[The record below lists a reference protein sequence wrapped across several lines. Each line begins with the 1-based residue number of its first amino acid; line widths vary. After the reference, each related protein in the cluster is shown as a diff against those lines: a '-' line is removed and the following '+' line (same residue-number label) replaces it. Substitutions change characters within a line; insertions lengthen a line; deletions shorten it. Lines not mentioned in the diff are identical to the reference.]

1 MSATRNV
8 YIIIFVMLALPIV
21 FYMLRRRFR
30 SKEHKKRTMAL
41 VYMAVMLAA
50 DVALCLA
57 LYNYTIDRQP
67 LLIAERS
74 AKVIYQAGLAG
85 TDLGQALEEEGIAD
99 AVSIQGDASG
109 DWAAFRGA
117 RVDMPDKSIEI
128 DGVKMMPVVLEAT
141 DGERM
146 VLAMEVAD
154 RQPQSK
160 VRDVHIFWPEQVGDL
175 IKSVTFFQVGTVD

>member
-85 TDLGQALEEEGIAD
+85 MDIGQALEEEGIAD

-109 DWAAFRGA
+109 NWGTFRGA

-128 DGVKMMPVVLEAT
+128 DGTRMLPVVLEAA
-141 DGERM
+141 DGQRM